1 VSSLLHPNSLIG
13 CSSFFADW
21 ATNAHEGTEIEDQGA
36 TMTTDLKLDPL
47 GTQLDECKP
56 VQEPE
61 IEPVPDVIEPLN
73 AYELVLQHRNQRFNS
88 IEVLKK
94 LEFPKVGKAHID
106 VPLYII
112 KSLQVIRP
120 ALTNDILKLQA
131 DFVHGYRD
139 GAVVF
144 YISLTDEHGNGSFVI
159 DIDRQMWDPHWQQRD
174 SEFESFLKVD
184 NELEFMSGR
193 FLYVWDGNHRLLA
206 WTDHIDKVH
215 RGELDW
221 HYKVWSITL
230 QTRDSI
236 TDALTS
242 MHDINKSTENSH
254 VKSNLVHT
262 LHWIQ
267 TVGRLDLSEF
277 QKYLGHD
284 DYEAAKV
291 ENTKADKRTWY
302 RLPRSRFLE
311 YLHSVCSQLQTS
323 YLE

>member
-1 VSSLLHPNSLIG
+1 
-13 CSSFFADW
+13 
-21 ATNAHEGTEIEDQGA
+21 
-36 TMTTDLKLDPL
+36 LK
-47 GTQLDECKP
+47 
-56 VQEPE
+56 
-61 IEPVPDVIEPLN
+61 
-73 AYELVLQHRNQRFNS
+73 
-88 IEVLKK
+88 
-94 LEFPKVGKAHID
+94 
-106 VPLYII
+106 
-112 KSLQVIRP
+112 
-120 ALTNDILKLQA
+120 
-131 DFVHGYRD
+131 
-139 GAVVF
+139 
-144 YISLTDEHGNGSFVI
+144 DEHGNGSFVT
-159 DIDRQMWDPHWQQRD
+159 DTERQMWDPHWQQRD
-174 SEFESFLKVD
+174 SEFESFLKAD